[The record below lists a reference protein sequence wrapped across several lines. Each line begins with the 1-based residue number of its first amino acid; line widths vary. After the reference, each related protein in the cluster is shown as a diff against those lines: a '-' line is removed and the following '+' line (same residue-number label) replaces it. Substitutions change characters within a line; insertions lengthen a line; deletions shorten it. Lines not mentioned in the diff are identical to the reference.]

1 MTAADFRKI
10 TQFLPAPGI
19 NKPSSYQRLG
29 NCCRL
34 ISRLPDASRKAEE
47 YAAIGL
53 LQEAAEAAAQ
63 VQRLTCFVVSEP
75 GSIPQMRSCLHP
87 TSPCCQPADA
97 CLETLHAFQMS
108 RQHRSPHPEGR
119 RPLAGSCTPL
129 PPATAAVCLQVQ
141 DSAMLTRIQ
150 GMVGVGSPLS
160 AAVTQLKDRI
170 TSAATR

>member
-1 MTAADFRKI
+1 MQRVCQRD
-10 TQFLPAPGI
+10 
-19 NKPSSYQRLG
+19 KPHSDQRSPC
-29 NCCRL
+29 CCRL

-63 VQRLTCFVVSEP
+63 VQSLTCLVVLDHVC
-75 GSIPQMRSCLHP
+75 IPQMPSWLQHTSSCCEA
-87 TSPCCQPADA
+87 TNA
-97 CLETLHAFQMS
+97 CLKTHYACQMS
-108 RQHRSPHPEGR
+108 RRHRTPHAEGR
-119 RPLAGSCTPL
+119 RPLVGSCTPL
-129 PPATAAVCLQVQ
+129 TLATAAVCLQVQ